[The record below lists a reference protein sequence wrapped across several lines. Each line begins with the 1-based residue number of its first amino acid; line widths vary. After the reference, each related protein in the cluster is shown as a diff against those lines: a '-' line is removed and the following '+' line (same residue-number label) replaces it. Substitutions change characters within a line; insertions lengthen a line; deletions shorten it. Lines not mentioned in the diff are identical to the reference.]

1 MSTELAS
8 PSAAVPAA
16 HVRLDL
22 ERYRQVSHALES
34 TQTEVEKLE
43 HTEAF
48 EVFQKQLGLLRKR
61 LLNSPQS
68 LRQVFIDDG
77 LQAIV
82 WEFTQDALGASFTK
96 MLWSLLLR
104 GDDMSTILQRFI
116 WALPLKFKRKFIA
129 GIDTHLS
136 DRYPMFKGLS
146 KDWPGASYIQP
157 YVRPAE
163 ERKNDF
169 ELVTTGYLGYRAL
182 GYSLREVDMFVWLE
196 VLRDKQCEDRPCE
209 RGVFLDAKHKKGGC
223 PVVIHIPDM
232 LNLMGQGKLKEAFTL
247 IQASNPLPD
256 VTGRVCPQEHQCQ
269 GVCTIT
275 GRPKC
280 ARTTLSW

>member
-1 MSTELAS
+1 M
-8 PSAAVPAA
+8 
-16 HVRLDL
+16 
-22 ERYRQVSHALES
+22 
-34 TQTEVEKLE
+34 
-43 HTEAF
+43 
-48 EVFQKQLGLLRKR
+48 
-61 LLNSPQS
+61 
-68 LRQVFIDDG
+68 FIDDG

-104 GDDMSTILQRFI
+104 DDDMSTILLRFI
-116 WALPLKFKRKFIA
+116 WAMPLKFKRKFIA
-129 GIDTHLS
+129 AIDAHLS

-146 KDWPGASYIQP
+146 ENWPGGNYIHP

-209 RGVFLDAKHKKGGC
+209 QGVFGEAKRKKGGC
-223 PVVIHIPDM
+223 PVAIHIPDM
-232 LNLMGQGKLKEAFTL
+232 LNLMGQGKLKDALTL

-256 VTGRVCPQEHQCQ
+256 VTGRVCPQEHCSARASAPSPA
-269 GVCTIT
+269 GRSRSASWNGTCPSASASPARNAAKPPSSRRIT
-275 GRPKC
+275 FPLGSAPRSRRSRWSVPVPP
-280 ARTTLSW
+280 A

>member
-1 MSTELAS
+1 MSTELAAPS
-8 PSAAVPAA
+8 PAPAA
-16 HVRLDL
+16 PAVHLDL

-82 WEFTQDALGASFTK
+82 WEFAQDALGASFTK

-104 GDDMSTILQRFI
+104 DDDMATILQRFL

-129 GIDTHLS
+129 AIDAHLS

-146 KDWPGASYIQP
+146 KDWPGGNYIQP

-182 GYSLREVDMFVWLE
+182 GYSLREVDLFVWLE

-209 RGVFLDAKHKKGGC
+209 QGVDDAKGRKKGGC
-223 PVVIHIPDM
+223 PVVIHIPICS
-232 LNLMGQGKLKEAFTL
+232 T
-247 IQASNPLPD
+247 
-256 VTGRVCPQEHQCQ
+256 
-269 GVCTIT
+269 
-275 GRPKC
+275 
-280 ARTTLSW
+280 

>member
-8 PSAAVPAA
+8 PTAAVPAA

-129 GIDTHLS
+129 AIDAHLS
-136 DRYPMFKGLS
+136 R
-146 KDWPGASYIQP
+146 
-157 YVRPAE
+157 
-163 ERKNDF
+163 
-169 ELVTTGYLGYRAL
+169 
-182 GYSLREVDMFVWLE
+182 
-196 VLRDKQCEDRPCE
+196 
-209 RGVFLDAKHKKGGC
+209 
-223 PVVIHIPDM
+223 
-232 LNLMGQGKLKEAFTL
+232 
-247 IQASNPLPD
+247 PLPD
-256 VTGRVCPQEHQCQ
+256 VQGPVERLAGRELHPAVCPSGGRAQERLRA
-269 GVCTIT
+269 GDD
-275 GRPKC
+275 GLPRLSR
-280 ARTTLSW
+280 ARLFAARSRHVRVARSAARQAVRGQTLRARRLSRRESARRAAARSSFISPTCST